1 MKKFNNIS
9 DLLKIA
15 TGKTIYLMLENR
27 YSIKVS
33 KKDLKVTAES
43 IVKHGTFSG
52 LIIAENDTDIHI
64 EIN

>member
-1 MKKFNNIS
+1 MKKFNSIS
-9 DLLKIA
+9 ELLKIA

-27 YSIKVS
+27 YSIRVS
-33 KKDLKVTAES
+33 KKDLKLTAAS

-52 LIIAENDTDIHI
+52 LIIAETEVTTHI